1 NEQTVVTL
9 DTDRFG
15 EHIPVLNA
23 VVDSKLSSYD
33 ILTLSI
39 PADHEKTALIE
50 EDMTI
55 LFEDVLGW
63 REYIISEV
71 TDEDDGTS
79 VRTIEAELS
88 SVELLDEVLLEDVP
102 NTMRYPEDALYRI
115 LRGTR
120 WEVGLVDNGV
130 YSQAF
135 RESVEYLSVLEAIDV
150 LSSIYSCEV
159 QFSYEVG
166 DKDVTIRKVNLYVKQ
181 GRNLGKRFEIGKDVE
196 SISRTVDTS
205 GIKTAIIPYTPIIT
219 EEESEFEGERI
230 TLQDVKWSVA
240 NGDPVDKPLGQAYL
254 EHPDAK
260 QAYGRLDA
268 DGKRRNRYISME
280 LDVESGSELIR
291 MAWVQLG
298 RYVRPKVT
306 YDARVVDLW
315 ALSGD
320 DGLEHERVALGDEVV
335 IIDDYFAK
343 PIEAQSRVVELT
355 RDLLDPTNNE
365 ITLGDSKTY
374 FKAKENEDRVDEIS
388 RQIDAGLRN
397 VIAQLRS
404 ADGKTS
410 NF

>member
-1 NEQTVVTL
+1 
-9 DTDRFG
+9 
-15 EHIPVLNA
+15 
-23 VVDSKLSSYD
+23 
-33 ILTLSI
+33 
-39 PADHEKTALIE
+39 
-50 EDMTI
+50 
-55 LFEDVLGW
+55 
-63 REYIISEV
+63 
-71 TDEDDGTS
+71 
-79 VRTIEAELS
+79 
-88 SVELLDEVLLEDVP
+88 
-102 NTMRYPEDALYRI
+102 
-115 LRGTR
+115 
-120 WEVGLVDNGV
+120 
-130 YSQAF
+130 
-135 RESVEYLSVLEAIDV
+135 
-150 LSSIYSCEV
+150 
-159 QFSYEVG
+159 
-166 DKDVTIRKVNLYVKQ
+166 

-320 DGLEHERVALGDEVV
+320 EGLEHERVALGDEVV
-335 IIDDYFAK
+335 VIDDYFAK

-374 FKAKENEDRVDEIS
+374 FKAKENEDRVDEIG

-410 NF
+410 NFYGEEDPNAVGLEGNEGDTYFLDDGNTQSIWVWKNGRWELEIDTSGIKENAEAIEQARQDIEQSQATADEAVNRINGEIAGKFNDIDTEINLVHQDAQNALNQSGEAVSQVAYFGETLDGFTQTVANIDGRVANIRHDVDGITSTVSDQTGRIATVEQNVHGIQQTVSDPTTGLVTQVS